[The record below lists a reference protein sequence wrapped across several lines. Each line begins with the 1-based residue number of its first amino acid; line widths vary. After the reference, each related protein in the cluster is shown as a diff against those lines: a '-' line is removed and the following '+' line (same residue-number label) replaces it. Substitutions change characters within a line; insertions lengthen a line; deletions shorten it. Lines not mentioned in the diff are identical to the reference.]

1 MIRNRPSDT
10 RYSLAAFAA
19 GLVGG
24 AGLAGA
30 LFLLGLA
37 PPLALI
43 LGLGFAALLTAS
55 IKYTDQWEKGVLLR
69 LGRYRG

>member
-43 LGLGFAALLTAS
+43 VGLGFAACAS
-55 IKYTDQWEKGVLLR
+55 WTDHSTTK
-69 LGRYRG
+69 